1 MESIELESTMDE
13 ILEKIAQRLE
23 AVKKAPTP
31 DELEQLRIEIL
42 GRKGYFAQLGPF
54 MGKLSPEDRPKY
66 GKQINKLKTS
76 AQDAF
81 DSKKL
86 EFEKGT
92 SKTRFDITLPG
103 RAHQIGKIHPLTIVE
118 KRMMEIFVH
127 MGFEVVTG
135 PVLAPEIEED
145 YYNFEMLNLHK
156 DHPARDTQDS
166 FYLDEGNHTL
176 LRTQTSPVQI
186 RYMQQNELPVQIV
199 APGRCFRRDM
209 VTARHSPMFHQV
221 EGLLIDKG
229 INFTHLKGVLE
240 VFARELFGQDRKVR
254 FRPDYFPFTEPS
266 AEVAI
271 DCTVCGGKGCRTCS
285 NTGWI
290 EILGCGMVH
299 PQVIKNGGFD
309 PEEVS
314 GFAFGI
320 GIDRTAMLLYRIGD
334 IRLFTENDKRFL
346 DQF

>member
-1 MESIELESTMDE
+1 MDE
-13 ILEKIAQRLE
+13 LIEKIKQRLND
-23 AVKKAPTP
+23 VGKASTS
-31 DELEQLRIEIL
+31 DELEELRIEIL
-42 GRKGYFAQLGPF
+42 GRKGYISQLGPF
-54 MGKLSPEDRPKY
+54 MGKLSPDDRPKY
-66 GKQINKLKTS
+66 GKQINELKNQ
-76 AQDAF
+76 AQEIFDA
-81 DSKKL
+81 KKQD
-86 EFEKGT
+86 FEKGT
-92 SKTRFDITLPG
+92 KKARFDVTLPG
-103 RAHQIGKIHPLTIVE
+103 RAHAMGKIHPLSIVE
-118 KRMMEIFVH
+118 KRMMDIFVF

-135 PVLAPEIEED
+135 TTLAPEMEED
-145 YYNFEMLNLHK
+145 YYNFEMLNLGK
-156 DHPARDTQDS
+156 DHAARDTQAS
-166 FYLDEGNHTL
+166 FYLDEDEHTL

-186 RYMQQNELPVQIV
+186 RYMQQSELPIQIV
-199 APGRCFRRDM
+199 APGRCFRRDA

-285 NTGWI
+285 HTGWI

-299 PQVIKNGGFD
+299 PQVIRNGGFD

-320 GIDRTAMLLYRIGD
+320 GIDRTAMLLYKIND

>member
-1 MESIELESTMDE
+1 MDE
-13 ILEKIAQRLE
+13 ILEQIE
-23 AVKKAPTP
+23 KKLDELATAANP
-31 DELEQLRIEIL
+31 DILEQLRIEIL
-42 GRKGYFAQLGPF
+42 GRKGYFSQLGPF
-54 MGKLSPEDRPKY
+54 MGKLTPEQRPVY
-66 GKQINKLKTS
+66 GKRINELKNK
-76 AQDAF
+76 AQELF

-86 EFEKGT
+86 EFEAGG
-92 SKTRFDITLPG
+92 SKTAFDLTLPG
-103 RAHQIGKIHPLTIVE
+103 KSHNIGKLHPLSIVE
-118 KRMMEIFVH
+118 QRMVEIFTF

-135 PVLAPEIEED
+135 PIFAPEIEED

-156 DHPARDTQDS
+156 DHPARDTQAS
-166 FYLDEGNHTL
+166 FYLDDDHHML

-186 RYMQQNELPVQIV
+186 RYMQKNKLPIKMI

-209 VTARHSPMFHQV
+209 ITARHAPMFHQI

-240 VFARELFGQDRKVR
+240 LFARELFGRDRKVR

-285 NTGWI
+285 YTGWI
-290 EILGCGMVH
+290 EILGSGMVH
-299 PQVIKNGGFD
+299 PQVIRNGGFD

-320 GIDRTAMLLYRIGD
+320 GIDRTAMLLYRIDD
-334 IRLFTENDKRFL
+334 IRLFTDNDKRFL

>member
-1 MESIELESTMDE
+1 VDE
-13 ILEKIAQRLE
+13 ILQKIMERLQALRDCE
-23 AVKKAPTP
+23 DSET
-31 DELEQLRIEIL
+31 LEQLRIEIL
-42 GRKGYFAQLGPF
+42 GRKGYFAQIGPF
-54 MGKLSPEDRPKY
+54 MGKLSPEDRPIY
-66 GKQINKLKTS
+66 GKKINDLKND
-76 AQDAF
+76 AQQLF

-86 EFEKGT
+86 AFEKGARK
-92 SKTRFDITLPG
+92 SSFDLTLPG
-103 RAHQIGKIHPLTIVE
+103 RAHEIGKLHPLSIVQR
-118 KRMMEIFVH
+118 RMLDIFVF

-145 YYNFEMLNLHK
+145 YYNFECLNLHK

-166 FYLDEGNHTL
+166 FYLDDDYHML

-186 RYMQQNELPVQIV
+186 RYMQQAELPVKII

-209 VTARHSPMFHQV
+209 VTARHSPMFHQI
-221 EGLLIDKG
+221 EGLLVDEG

-240 VFARELFGQDRKVR
+240 TFARELFGHERQVR

-266 AEVAI
+266 AEIAI

-299 PQVIKNGGFD
+299 PKVIRNGGFD
-309 PEEVS
+309 PEKVS

-320 GIDRTAMLLYRIGD
+320 GIDRTAMLLYSIDD

>member
-1 MESIELESTMDE
+1 ME
-13 ILEKIAQRLE
+13 RLQALRE
-23 AVKKAPTP
+23 CEDPET
-31 DELEQLRIEIL
+31 LEQLRIEIL

-54 MGKLSPEDRPKY
+54 MGKLSPEDRPIY
-66 GKQINKLKTS
+66 GKKINDLKND
-76 AQDAF
+76 AQQLF

-86 EFEKGT
+86 AFEK
-92 SKTRFDITLPG
+92 STRKSSFDLTLPG
-103 RAHQIGKIHPLTIVE
+103 RAHEIGRLHPLSIVQR
-118 KRMMEIFVH
+118 RMLDIFVF

-135 PVLAPEIEED
+135 TVLAPEIEED
-145 YYNFEMLNLHK
+145 YYNFECLNLHK

-166 FYLDEGNHTL
+166 FYLDDKHHML

-186 RYMQQNELPVQIV
+186 RYMQQAELPVKIV

-209 VTARHSPMFHQV
+209 VTARHSPMFHQI
-221 EGLLIDKG
+221 EGLLVDEG

-240 VFARELFGQDRKVR
+240 TFARELFGQERQVR

-266 AEVAI
+266 AEIAI

-299 PQVIKNGGFD
+299 PNVIRNGGFD
-309 PEEVS
+309 PEKVS

-320 GIDRTAMLLYRIGD
+320 GIDRTAMLLYSIDD